1 MTDAAISPQLV
12 MLENRAGRVVLHSNP
27 LSTGDQK

>member
-12 MLENRAGRVVLHSNP
+12 MLENRAGRVVLHSAHFP
-27 LSTGDQK
+27 QETKK